1 MGKRKYRGRGRID
14 GNGRMVIQK
23 ELFVALGLTEGTR
36 FIQTLRDGGI
46 FLEVAPDICRMCY
59 SEGEEM
65 FRDFKICVKCAR
77 KIIQA
82 AESE

>member
-1 MGKRKYRGRGRID
+1 MGKRKYKGRGRID
-14 GNGRMVIQK
+14 GNGRIVIQK

-46 FLEVAPDICRMCY
+46 FLEVPPDVCRICY
-59 SEGEEM
+59 SEDEEM
-65 FRDFKICVKCAR
+65 FGECKICVGCAR